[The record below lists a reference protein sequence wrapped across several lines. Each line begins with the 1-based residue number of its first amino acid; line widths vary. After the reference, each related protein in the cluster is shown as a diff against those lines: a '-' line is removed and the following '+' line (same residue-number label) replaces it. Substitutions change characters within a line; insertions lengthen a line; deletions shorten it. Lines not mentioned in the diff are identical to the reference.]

1 MPGAHADSMSDD
13 FCQQIGNVTGIL
25 ALAPVDTPAR
35 VSQCCLP
42 EALEHGLSLSVGRL
56 QLDVQRAVE
65 DLVTAVPYETAAT

>member
-1 MPGAHADSMSDD
+1 MSDD

-42 EALEHGLSLSVGRL
+42 KALEHGLSLSVGRL
-56 QLDVQRAVE
+56 
-65 DLVTAVPYETAAT
+65 